1 MVVLGVIML
10 YDVRTYIIIM
20 APLRLKMSSAPPSV
34 QAQLTVDQLR
44 NQAAIERMK
53 VSDASRRY
61 DVCACCEYSAY

>member
-1 MVVLGVIML
+1 MGELYASIIGVIMWTWCVDM
-10 YDVRTYIIIM
+10 YFMT
-20 APLRLKMSSAPPSV
+20 PLRLKMSSAPPSV

-61 DVCACCEYSAY
+61 VRCVS